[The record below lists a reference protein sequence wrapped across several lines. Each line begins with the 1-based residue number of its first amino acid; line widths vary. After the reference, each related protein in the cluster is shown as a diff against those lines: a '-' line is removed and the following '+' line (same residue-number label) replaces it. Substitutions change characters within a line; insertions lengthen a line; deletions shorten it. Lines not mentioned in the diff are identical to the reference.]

1 MGCEPLTNCEQLRN
15 KIALMKRGGCMFA
28 EKVKNAEFC
37 GAIGAL
43 IIDNQPNT
51 RFGLFFKLIKFNDF
65 AVAMAW
71 ASFQWPAMG
80 KPW

>member
-51 RFGLFFKLIKFNDF
+51 RFTKFYKIHTYHIVRHKWRWHGHFLNG
-65 AVAMAW
+65 W
-71 ASFQWPAMG
+71 
-80 KPW
+80 

>member
-51 RFGLFFKLIKFNDF
+51 RFRLVF
-65 AVAMAW
+65 
-71 ASFQWPAMG
+71 
-80 KPW
+80 

>member
-1 MGCEPLTNCEQLRN
+1 
-15 KIALMKRGGCMFA
+15 MFA

-51 RFGLFFKLIKFNDF
+51 RFTKFYKIHTYHIVRHKWRRHGHFLNG
-65 AVAMAW
+65 W
-71 ASFQWPAMG
+71 
-80 KPW
+80 